1 MKLHVDLSQ
10 NGYDIIIKRG
20 ILGEAENEL
29 SLDRKVLIV
38 TDSGVPAIYSQTVAK
53 KCAHPVI
60 VTVPEGE
67 GSKSFEC
74 LEMLCKKM
82 LDEGFTRTDCVVA
95 VGGGVVGDLSGFAA
109 AAFMRGIDFYN
120 IPTTLLSQVD
130 SSVGGK
136 VAINLADVKNIVGF
150 FYQPKKVLIDP
161 DVLSTLPRRQISAGM
176 AEALKMSLT
185 SDRELYEIFKSGQA
199 ENNIEEVIRR
209 SLLVKIDVVEKD
221 EKETGLRRILNF
233 GHTLGHGIEGAEGL
247 SGLYHGEC
255 VALGMIPM
263 CSDTIRSELIDILKN
278 LGLPTNIRAN
288 LDKITDIATHDKKC
302 EGDSISVVF
311 VNTPGSFEIKKMLLS
326 EWKELIKE
334 RFSPYCIKNKE
345 QI

>member
-185 SDRELYEIFKSGQA
+185 SDRELYEIFKS
-199 ENNIEEVIRR
+199 
-209 SLLVKIDVVEKD
+209 
-221 EKETGLRRILNF
+221 
-233 GHTLGHGIEGAEGL
+233 
-247 SGLYHGEC
+247 
-255 VALGMIPM
+255 
-263 CSDTIRSELIDILKN
+263 
-278 LGLPTNIRAN
+278 
-288 LDKITDIATHDKKC
+288 
-302 EGDSISVVF
+302 
-311 VNTPGSFEIKKMLLS
+311 
-326 EWKELIKE
+326 
-334 RFSPYCIKNKE
+334 
-345 QI
+345 